1 MAKRAMVHLTS
12 QQQEELVRITQS
24 RTEPVAS
31 VQRASILLRYAKGQ
45 RISSIAKDMATNRP
59 LVERC
64 IDRALTF
71 GPLQGLRDIP
81 RPGCPPKITEEAR
94 AWVLSLACSK
104 PTDYGYAHESWT
116 YSLLLK
122 HVRENHDRLGYF
134 CLAKLGK
141 GRLHTILAKSNI
153 KPHKISYYLERKD
166 PEFDEK
172 MATVLCVYKEVEM
185 LNATDSARSSVTVSY
200 DEKPGIQALKN
211 IAADLMPAP
220 NKHPCMSRDY
230 EYKRLGTVSLLAAID
245 LHTGEVTSLVRDRH
259 RSKEFVEF
267 LDVLDSKHPKDWKIR
282 MVLDNHAAHISKE
295 TQAYLKKHP
304 DRFEFVFTPK
314 HGSWLNLIEVFFS
327 KIARSFLRHIRVQ
340 TKEELVERIYRGI
353 EQINQEPVIFRWR
366 YKMDELVIT

>member
-1 MAKRAMVHLTS
+1 MTKRAMIHLTS
-12 QQQEELVRITQS
+12 EQQEELTRITQS

-31 VQRASILLRYAKGQ
+31 VQRANVLLKYAQGQ
-45 RISSIAKDMATNRP
+45 RISRITQDMKTNRP

-71 GPLQGLRDIP
+71 GPLKALRDIP

-104 PTDYGYAHESWT
+104 PTEYGYAHESWT

-122 HVRENHDRLGYF
+122 HVCHNHERLGHL

-172 MATVLCVYKEVEM
+172 MATVLCVYKEVEI
-185 LNATDSARSSVTVSY
+185 LNADDCERSSVTVSY

-211 IAADLMPAP
+211 MVP
-220 NKHPCMSRDY
+220 
-230 EYKRLGTVSLLAAID
+230 
-245 LHTGEVTSLVRDRH
+245 HTNLCKVVGMVR
-259 RSKEFVEF
+259 SA
-267 LDVLDSKHPKDWKIR
+267 
-282 MVLDNHAAHISKE
+282 M
-295 TQAYLKKHP
+295 Q
-304 DRFEFVFTPK
+304 
-314 HGSWLNLIEVFFS
+314 
-327 KIARSFLRHIRVQ
+327 
-340 TKEELVERIYRGI
+340 
-353 EQINQEPVIFRWR
+353 
-366 YKMDELVIT
+366 

>member
-1 MAKRAMVHLTS
+1 MAKRAMIHLTGE
-12 QQQEELVRITQS
+12 QQEELTRITQS
-24 RTEPVAS
+24 RTSSVAS
-31 VQRASILLRYAKGQ
+31 VQRANVLLKYAQGQ
-45 RISSIAKDMATNRP
+45 RISRIAQDMETNRP

-104 PTDYGYAHESWT
+104 PTEYGYAHESWT

-122 HVRENHDRLGYF
+122 HVRDNHERLDHL
-134 CLAKLGK
+134 CLSKLGK

-153 KPHKISYYLERKD
+153 RPHKISYYLERKD

-185 LNATDSARSSVTVSY
+185 LNADDCDRSSVTVSY

-267 LDVLDSKHPKDWKIR
+267 LDILNCKHPKEWKIR
-282 MVLDNHAAHISKE
+282 MVLDNHSAHISKE

-340 TKEELVERIYRGI
+340 SKEELVKRIYRGI

-366 YKMDELVIT
+366 YKMNEIKLA

>member
-1 MAKRAMVHLTS
+1 MPKRAMVHLTN

-31 VQRASILLRYAKGQ
+31 VQRANILLRYAKGQ

-104 PTDYGYAHESWT
+104 PTEYAYAHESWT

-122 HVRENHDRLGYF
+122 HVRENHERLGHF

-185 LNATDSARSSVTVSY
+185 LNATDSARSCVTVSY

-220 NKHPCMSRDY
+220 DKHPCMSRDY

-259 RSKEFVEF
+259 RSREFVEF
-267 LDVLDSKHPKDWKIR
+267 LELLDSKQPKDWKIR

-295 TQAYLKKHP
+295 TQTYLKKHP

-340 TKEELVERIYRGI
+340 SKEELVERIYRGI

-366 YKMDELVIT
+366 YKMDEIAIA

>member
-1 MAKRAMVHLTS
+1 MTKRSAIHLTAE
-12 QQQEELVRITQS
+12 QEEELTRITQS
-24 RTEPVAS
+24 RTESVAS
-31 VQRASILLRYAKGQ
+31 VQRANVLLKYAQGQ
-45 RISSIAKDMATNRP
+45 RISRIALDIKTNRP

-71 GPLQGLRDIP
+71 GPLQALRDIP
-81 RPGCPPKITEEAR
+81 RPGCPPRITEEAR

-104 PTDYGYAHESWT
+104 PAEYGYAHESWT

-122 HVRENHDRLGYF
+122 HVRDNYERLGHL
-134 CLAKLGK
+134 CLAKFGK

-185 LNATDSARSSVTVSY
+185 LNADTCDRSSVTVSY

-220 NKHPCMSRDY
+220 NKHPCVSRDY

-267 LDVLDSKHPKDWKIR
+267 LDILDCKHPKEWKIR

-314 HGSWLNLIEVFFS
+314 HGPWLNLIEVFFS
-327 KIARSFLRHIRVQ
+327 KIVRSFLRHIRVQ
-340 TKEELVERIYRGI
+340 SKEELVERIYRGI

-366 YKMDELVIT
+366 YKMDEIIAA